1 MRRDVFVFVDALGWD
16 LVSHT
21 GFLADLLPH
30 RRAVEMQF
38 GYSCSAIPAILSGT
52 RPAANG
58 HLSLFRYAPASS
70 PFRTLAALRHV
81 LRPAAFWRR
90 GRVRH
95 WLSKA
100 VKRALGFTGYFQLY
114 AVPFDRIGFL
124 DYCEKRDLFAAG
136 GLGEIE
142 NLFDA
147 WTRQG
152 VRFHVSDWRRGDDEN
167 LARALEAVRAGA
179 EKVFVYTAALDAIR
193 HDHAADL
200 DADAIRAR
208 LAGYAAAIRALHA
221 ALAAS
226 GRPFALTVFSDH
238 GMTPLVKTVDLQ
250 AAVAATGLV
259 FGRDYG
265 ACCDATLYRV
275 TYLADRARRL
285 IPAALAPFA
294 ADGRWL
300 TEAEERALGIWRAD
314 RAFGDAIFLV
324 NPGVQIVPSDM
335 GLKPLG
341 GMHGYDP
348 ADEHSR
354 AAILSTE
361 PVPGYV
367 RHVADYFKLMTGE

>member
-1 MRRDVFVFVDALGWD
+1 
-16 LVSHT
+16 
-21 GFLADLLPH
+21 
-30 RRAVEMQF
+30 
-38 GYSCSAIPAILSGT
+38 
-52 RPAANG
+52 
-58 HLSLFRYAPASS
+58 
-70 PFRTLAALRHV
+70 
-81 LRPAAFWRR
+81 
-90 GRVRH
+90 
-95 WLSKA
+95 
-100 VKRALGFTGYFQLY
+100 
-114 AVPFDRIGFL
+114 
-124 DYCEKRDLFAAG
+124 
-136 GLGEIE
+136 
-142 NLFDA
+142 
-147 WTRQG
+147 
-152 VRFHVSDWRRGDDEN
+152 
-167 LARALEAVRAGA
+167 
-179 EKVFVYTAALDAIR
+179 
-193 HDHAADL
+193 
-200 DADAIRAR
+200 
-208 LAGYAAAIRALHA
+208 
-221 ALAAS
+221 
-226 GRPFALTVFSDH
+226 
-238 GMTPLVKTVDLQ
+238 MTPLVKTVDLQ

-367 RHVADYFKLMTGE
+367 HHVADYFKLMTGE

>member
-16 LVSHT
+16 LVAHT

-58 HLSLFRYAPASS
+58 HLSLFRYAPEAS

-114 AVPFDRIGFL
+114 AVPLDRIGFM

-136 GLGEIE
+136 GLGGIE

-152 VRFHVSDWRRGDDEN
+152 VRFHISDWRRGDDEN
-167 LARALEAVRAGA
+167 LA
-179 EKVFVYTAALDAIR
+179 
-193 HDHAADL
+193 
-200 DADAIRAR
+200 
-208 LAGYAAAIRALHA
+208 LA
-221 ALAAS
+221 
-226 GRPFALTVFSDH
+226 
-238 GMTPLVKTVDLQ
+238 MW
-250 AAVAATGLV
+250 
-259 FGRDYG
+259 
-265 ACCDATLYRV
+265 
-275 TYLADRARRL
+275 RRCGP
-285 IPAALAPFA
+285 I
-294 ADGRWL
+294 
-300 TEAEERALGIWRAD
+300 
-314 RAFGDAIFLV
+314 
-324 NPGVQIVPSDM
+324 
-335 GLKPLG
+335 
-341 GMHGYDP
+341 
-348 ADEHSR
+348 
-354 AAILSTE
+354 
-361 PVPGYV
+361 
-367 RHVADYFKLMTGE
+367 